1 MKFLKEILLT
11 VTSLMLFS
19 CADTEL
25 YEIRGTLYSDSTL
38 TVPLPGQQLF
48 FTMDGFDTLGSVST
62 DSQGRFGFA
71 YNTGVDNLVDNSKFS
86 IEYKWLYILY
96 KGDTLYGYGDE
107 YPWIRDTL
115 NIYPGGWKGRW
126 HYGM

>member
-1 MKFLKEILLT
+1 MKFLKNILLT
-11 VTSLMLFS
+11 ATALTLFS
-19 CADTEL
+19 CVDTEL

-71 YNTGVDNLVDNSKFS
+71 YNIGVDNLVDNSKFQFEFS
-86 IEYKWLYILY
+86 WLYILY
-96 KGDTLYGYGDE
+96 KGDTLYGRE
-107 YPWIRDTL
+107 YNSIRDTL
-115 NIYPGGWKGRW
+115 NLYPGSWKGRW
-126 HYGM
+126 HNDM

>member
-1 MKFLKEILLT
+1 MKFLKNILLT
-11 VTSLMLFS
+11 ATALTLFS
-19 CADTEL
+19 CTDTKL

-48 FTMDGFDTLGSVST
+48 FTMDGSDTLGLVST

-71 YNTGVDNLVDNSKFS
+71 YNIGVGNLVDNSKFQF
-86 IEYKWLYILY
+86 EYNRLYILY
-96 KGDTLYGYGDE
+96 KGDTLYGGE
-107 YPWIRDTL
+107 YPCIRDTL
-115 NIYPGGWKGRW
+115 NLYPGSWKGWW

>member
-1 MKFLKEILLT
+1 MKFLKNILLT
-11 VTSLMLFS
+11 ATALTLFS
-19 CADTEL
+19 CTDTKL

-48 FTMDGFDTLGSVST
+48 FTIDGSDTLGSVST

-71 YNTGVDNLVDNSKFS
+71 YNIGVGNLVDNSKFQF
-86 IEYKWLYILY
+86 EYNRLYILY
-96 KGDTLYGYGDE
+96 KGDTLYGGE
-107 YPWIRDTL
+107 YPCIRDTL
-115 NIYPGGWKGRW
+115 NLYPGSWKGWW

>member
-1 MKFLKEILLT
+1 MKFLKIILLT
-11 VTSLMLFS
+11 ATALTLFS
-19 CADTEL
+19 CTDTKL

-48 FTMDGFDTLGSVST
+48 FTMDGYDTLGSVST

-71 YNTGVDNLVDNSKFS
+71 YNIGVGNLVDNSKFQF
-86 IEYKWLYILY
+86 EYNRLYILY
-96 KGDTLYGYGDE
+96 KGDTLYGGE
-107 YPWIRDTL
+107 YPCIRDTL
-115 NIYPGGWKGRW
+115 NLYPGSWKGWW

>member
-1 MKFLKEILLT
+1 MKFLKYILLT
-11 VTSLMLFS
+11 ATALTLFS
-19 CADTEL
+19 CTDTKL

-71 YNTGVDNLVDNSKFS
+71 YNIGVGNLVDNSKFQF
-86 IEYKWLYILY
+86 EYNRLYILY
-96 KGDTLYGYGDE
+96 KGDTLYGGE
-107 YPWIRDTL
+107 YPCIRDTL
-115 NIYPGGWKGRW
+115 NLYPGSWKGWW

>member
-1 MKFLKEILLT
+1 MKFLKNILLT
-11 VTSLMLFS
+11 ATALTLFS
-19 CADTEL
+19 CTDTKM

-48 FTMDGFDTLGSVST
+48 FTMDGSDTLGSVST

-71 YNTGVDNLVDNSKFS
+71 YNIGVGNLVDNSKFQF
-86 IEYKWLYILY
+86 EYNRLYILY
-96 KGDTLYGYGDE
+96 KGDTLYGGE
-107 YPWIRDTL
+107 YPCIRDTL
-115 NIYPGGWKGRW
+115 NLYPGSWKGWW